1 MSKHL
6 HLIVEDN
13 VIFNCAETITKKLN
27 EKYNTNYSVIDFYE
41 NKFQTVCGQDH
52 DFEIIDCIKSLNV
65 PDLWI
70 REGAEDFL
78 DTITEL
84 AENCKLTI
92 EIESYA
98 EAYRTETM
106 EDVEK
111 IRLFGDSVIY
121 IGSDYRMCANY
132 LADMVVLFTGDVEHQ
147 RNRVKGNEEDFY
159 IIHNFQDLEALVKF
173 YADYPELVG
182 NPSSIIEE

>member
-27 EKYNTNYSVIDFYE
+27 EKYNTNYSVVDFYE
-41 NKFQTVCGQDH
+41 NKFQTLCGQDH
-52 DFEIIDCIKSLNV
+52 DFEIINCIKNLNI
-65 PDLWI
+65 PDLCI
-70 REGAEDFL
+70 REGAESFL
-78 DTITEL
+78 DVITEL
-84 AENCKLTI
+84 AETCKLTI

-98 EAYRTETM
+98 NIYRIATAADTER
-106 EDVEK
+106 

-132 LADMVVLFTGDVEHQ
+132 LADMVVLFTGDVEHC
-147 RNRVKGNEEDFY
+147 RNRVDGNEEDFY
-159 IIHNFQDLEALVKF
+159 IIHEFQDLEALVRF
-173 YADYPELVG
+173 YADYPELVAK
-182 NPSSIIEE
+182 PSSMM

>member
-41 NKFQTVCGQDH
+41 NKFQTLCGQDH
-52 DFEIIDCIKSLNV
+52 DFEIINCIKSLNV

-98 EAYRTETM
+98 EAYRTATM

-121 IGSDYRMCANY
+121 VGSDYHMCANY

-182 NPSSIIEE
+182 KPSSIIEE